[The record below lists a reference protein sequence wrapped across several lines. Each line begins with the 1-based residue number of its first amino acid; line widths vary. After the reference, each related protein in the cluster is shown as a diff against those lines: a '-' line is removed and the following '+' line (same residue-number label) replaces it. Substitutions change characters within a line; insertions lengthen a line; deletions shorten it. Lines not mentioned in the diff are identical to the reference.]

1 MPDEKKNVYLTIH
14 KSFVREGIEYEGG
27 TFNSVTLPGG
37 TVINGRDV
45 SYYQFS
51 PLYINASRRGEDW
64 RDIPLL
70 KDREVWLRKA
80 LLDDQGSPILDEEG
94 HRRYDTSKAQST
106 SRGKSIW
113 TPLRAAAFATAPAP
127 PDAAWIPSV
136 GTKGNEAGIWR
147 KRTFRFRRRKC
158 LEESS
163 ST

>member
-51 PLYINASRRGEDW
+51 PLYVNASRRGEDW
-64 RDIPLL
+64 RDIPML

-94 HRRYDTSKAQST
+94 HRRYDTVIVSPVDIKSAIDQQRKEYLDSLK
-106 SRGKSIW
+106 SRS
-113 TPLRAAAFATAPAP
+113 LRDRAGTA
-127 PDAAWIPSV
+127 
-136 GTKGNEAGIWR
+136 
-147 KRTFRFRRRKC
+147 RRSLDSQRG
-158 LEESS
+158 EERERGGGLAKEDISF
-163 ST
+163 